1 MRAKIIIFFQFIS
14 IFVKILLILF
24 LSQFPFYNC
33 EFNPDFRAFVHNRY
47 GLPIVNQLERRDLG
61 NDASTGGGP
70 VGNEEA
76 VVIVHGI
83 TNKITRFNGI
93 IEKLRSQGFQVFG
106 TTWGDGGTTPVGLVE
121 LRCAYVKQI
130 RSMLIAVREYTN
142 KKVDV
147 IAYSMGSPI
156 ARKAILGGTCVDTRE
171 LLGPPLTEH
180 VDTFLSVAGTNNGAL
195 PCLVPIPVGTCNKK
209 NGLHCESE
217 FLSDINKLKGYEGT
231 NIFSIF
237 STSDEKIGLKMC
249 SRLVSPIIGETGFVR
264 KEGLTHD
271 QVMDNTIDTQINFIF
286 KHRPR

>member
-1 MRAKIIIFFQFIS
+1 MRAKNRIVFSQFL
-14 IFVKILLILF
+14 FKFLKVLLILLLF
-24 LSQFPFYNC
+24 QLPIFNS

-70 VGNEEA
+70 VVNEEA

-106 TTWGDGGTTPVGLVE
+106 TTWGDAGTTP
-121 LRCAYVKQI
+121 
-130 RSMLIAVREYTN
+130 
-142 KKVDV
+142 
-147 IAYSMGSPI
+147 
-156 ARKAILGGTCVDTRE
+156 AILGGICVDTRE

-180 VDTFLSVAGTNNGAL
+180 IDTFLSVAGTNNGAL

-217 FLSDINKLKGYEGT
+217 FLSDINKLKGYEGL

-237 STSDEKIGLKMC
+237 STSDEKIGLKIC
-249 SRLVSPIIGETGFVR
+249 SRLVSPIVGETGYIR

-271 QVMDNTIDTQINFIF
+271 QVMDNTIETQINFIV
-286 KHRPR
+286 KHRPK